1 MITSDGNTM
10 VFRYLM
16 ITIFILPLYL
26 HIQGTLNNTM
36 KYAQNYGRIMVS
48 FLLVQAFEEVYSKE

>member
-1 MITSDGNTM
+1 
-10 VFRYLM
+10 M

-26 HIQGTLNNTM
+26 YTEGALSNTL
-36 KYAQNYGRIMVS
+36 KHAQNYGRIMVP